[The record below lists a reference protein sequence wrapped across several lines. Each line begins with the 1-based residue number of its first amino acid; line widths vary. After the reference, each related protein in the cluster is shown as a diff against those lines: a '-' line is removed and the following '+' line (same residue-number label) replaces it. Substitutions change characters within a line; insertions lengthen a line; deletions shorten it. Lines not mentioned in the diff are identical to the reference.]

1 MDINRTINIAA
12 YAGKILL
19 ESGAEIYR
27 VEETITRICH
37 SCGILKVD
45 AYVTINVIIISAE
58 SNYDKTV
65 SLIKRVKR
73 GSQNLEK
80 ISRVNNIS
88 RHIKDSGYT
97 LEDIYKKLQKI
108 DRLKTYSYKLNIFSS
123 GGASGFF
130 CLVFGGNIRDFAI
143 SFIIGCLIK
152 LVSSTLSYL
161 QANEFF
167 INIICGAIAALIA
180 LVSTKLNLSIH
191 TDTVIIGSIMLLVPG
206 VAITNSIRD
215 TIAGDL
221 LSGVLG
227 GVEALLV
234 AVAIAVGTGIVM
246 RLWLITGGFSL

>member
-27 VEETITRICH
+27 VEETITRICN

-58 SNYDKTV
+58 SNYSETV

-73 GSQNLEK
+73 SSQNLEK

-108 DRLKTYSYKLNIFSS
+108 DSLKTYSYKLNIFSS

-130 CLVFGGNIRDFAI
+130 LSCIWWQYKRLCYFIYYRLLNKI
-143 SFIIGCLIK
+143 SIFNFK
-152 LVSSTLSYL
+152 LS
-161 QANEFF
+161 
-167 INIICGAIAALIA
+167 
-180 LVSTKLNLSIH
+180 
-191 TDTVIIGSIMLLVPG
+191 
-206 VAITNSIRD
+206 
-215 TIAGDL
+215 AGK
-221 LSGVLG
+221 
-227 GVEALLV
+227 
-234 AVAIAVGTGIVM
+234 
-246 RLWLITGGFSL
+246 